1 MGTPWSLHS
10 SPASCVHVHVRLAKD
25 LREAPPARLPGR
37 QTAGSELGEKEEAEA
52 HLSGCR

>member
-1 MGTPWSLHS
+1 MEVPCLEVACAH
-10 SPASCVHVHVRLAKD
+10 VHVHQPACQV
-25 LREAPPARLPGR
+25 APGGSSSRLPGR